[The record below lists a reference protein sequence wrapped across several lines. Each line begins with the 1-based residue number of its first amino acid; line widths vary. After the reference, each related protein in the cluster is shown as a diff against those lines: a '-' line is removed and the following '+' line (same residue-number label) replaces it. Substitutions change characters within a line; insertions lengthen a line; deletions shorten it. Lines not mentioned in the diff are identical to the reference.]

1 MLKEEFI
8 ERTGMEVTDDDFN
21 AIHEMYC
28 NAGSIEKDEFCE
40 DYVKHHDSK
49 LLEFFYDRAVSRMQL
64 LSYYD
69 RENKKNGE
77 ILMQALQMGIC
88 DAPEVRQVCM
98 NLIGEGD
105 YLIYLIQNCIKLTDD
120 ERALIVKRLSEK

>member
-8 ERTGMEVTDDDFN
+8 EKTGMEVTDDDFK

-49 LLEFFYDRAVSRMQL
+49 LLEFFYDRACSRMQL

-77 ILMQALQMGIC
+77 ILLKAISDGC
-88 DAPEVRQVCM
+88 TAPEVRQVCM
-98 NLIGEGD
+98 SLIGEGG
-105 YLIYLIQNCIKLTDD
+105 YLIYLIQNHIELTEE
-120 ERALIVKRLSEK
+120 ERALVVKKLSL

>member
-8 ERTGMEVTDDDFN
+8 EKTGMEVTDDDFK

-28 NAGSIEKDEFCE
+28 NAGSIETDEFCE

-49 LLEFFYDRAVSRMQL
+49 LLEFFYDRACSRMDL
-64 LSYYD
+64 LRFAD
-69 RENKKNGE
+69 ANDKNNGE
-77 ILMQALQMGIC
+77 ILLKAISDGC
-88 DAPEVRQVCM
+88 TAPDVRQVCM

-105 YLIYLIQNCIKLTDD
+105 YLIYLIHNHIELTEE
-120 ERALIVKRLSEK
+120 ERELLVKTLSKK